1 MRAAA
6 TALAALA
13 ALAVPPAPLAPLVA
27 QIPIRVGQ
35 TVTAR
40 LVQSDQKFSDGSRY
54 KMYAF
59 VGNKGDTVAVDLT
72 SDDFDANLLIA
83 DAAGNS
89 LARND
94 DSGEKCN
101 ARLTFVPPA
110 TGNYRVYA
118 NSSAAAELGEYHLSL
133 TRGRARA
140 AADTVCRGFGAVAG
154 LIEVGQTVTGNLTS
168 EDPQFTGDS
177 TYFQRW
183 ILPVRANQAFT
194 LDLRSDDFDAYLM
207 LTRGRGEK
215 LVSNDD
221 GGGGCNARLVY
232 TAQDDHPLRILV
244 NTASRPP
251 RQTGRFTLRVSD
263 GEAAVETKGNC
274 RFTATASA
282 SAAPAP
288 APAGQPLQQKVS
300 NVSQQSLSAALPTIR
315 VGESVNGALT
325 DRDSLYPDTSYFKFY
340 QFTAPGPSDTITIDL
355 SSDDFDPVLIVRGD
369 DLDNSII
376 NDDGGPGCSSRI
388 VRAFPS
394 RGPYRLLVNTTN
406 SPKRQTGNFTL
417 SITRGAKPVQEHGN
431 TDCHPPQGTGG
442 GAESGLPSRASTH
455 SIDVGQTQQ
464 GRLSTGDVLL
474 SHDSTYA
481 QAWTIQGRA
490 GQTVTIDLESDDFDA
505 YLFLRGPGISGGR
518 DFQDDDSGGACNA
531 RLTVTFPQDG
541 EYEIVVNTQ
550 DHYKTGAFTLSVT
563 SGSKP
568 KSVARCSRNSQ

>member
-1 MRAAA
+1 MRASAA
-6 TALAALA
+6 ALAALA
-13 ALAVPPAPLAPLVA
+13 ALAAPLAA

-35 TVTAR
+35 TVTGR
-40 LVQSDQKFSDGSRY
+40 LLQSDQKFSDGSHY

-59 VGNKGDTVAVDLT
+59 VGNKGDPVAVDLT

-83 DAAGNS
+83 DASGNT

-110 TGNYRVYA
+110 TGNYRIYA
-118 NSSAAAELGEYHLSL
+118 NSSAKAELGEYHLSL
-133 TRGRARA
+133 APGRAAA

-154 LIEVGQTVTGNLTS
+154 LIEVGQTITGTLTA
-168 EDPQFTGDS
+168 EDPQFITGDS

-183 ILPVRANQAFT
+183 IVPVRPNQAFT
-194 LDLRSDDFDAYLM
+194 VDLQSDDFDAYLM

-282 SAAPAP
+282 SAPSAPPAA

-300 NVSQQSLSAALPTIR
+300 SSAMPTIR
-315 VGESVNGALT
+315 VGESINGALT
-325 DRDSLYPDTSYFKFY
+325 ASDSLYPDTSYFKLY

-355 SSDDFDPVLIVRGD
+355 SSDDFDPVLIVRGE
-369 DLDNSII
+369 DLENSLI
-376 NDDGGPGCSSRI
+376 NDDGGPGCASRI

-394 RGPYRLLVNTTN
+394 RGPYRILVNTTN
-406 SPKRQTGNFTL
+406 TPKRQTGNFTL

-431 TDCHPPQGTGG
+431 ADCHPPQGTGG
-442 GAESGLPSRASTH
+442 GAASGAPSRASAH
-455 SIDVGQTQQ
+455 AIDVGQSQQ
-464 GRLSTGDVLL
+464 GRLSTSDVLL
-474 SHDSTYA
+474 NHDSTYA
-481 QAWTIQGRA
+481 QAWTIQARA

-531 RLTVTFPQDG
+531 RLTATFPQDG

-568 KSVARCSRNSQ
+568 KSVARCSRTSQ